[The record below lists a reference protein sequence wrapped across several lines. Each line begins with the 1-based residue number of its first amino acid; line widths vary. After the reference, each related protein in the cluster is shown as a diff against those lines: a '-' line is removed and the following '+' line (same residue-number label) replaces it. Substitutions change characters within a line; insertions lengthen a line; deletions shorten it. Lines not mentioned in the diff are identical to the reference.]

1 MAAELHQPE
10 LISVRHITAVSALLP
25 SQRQLSRVEQNRVR
39 SVGKQHFGHT
49 SHLRVA
55 PPAASR
61 PSHDA
66 APTLVQLGVMSVD
79 VVPYI
84 PQSKESL
91 TAELHPES
99 THSLS

>member
-1 MAAELHQPE
+1 ME
-10 LISVRHITAVSALLP
+10 
-25 SQRQLSRVEQNRVR
+25 
-39 SVGKQHFGHT
+39 KQHYVGV
-49 SHLRVA
+49 SHLGPA

-61 PSHDA
+61 PSNNA
-66 APTLVQLGVMSVD
+66 APAFVQLGVVSAD

-99 THSLS
+99 TKTGLSAQKHRKTMAKV